1 MLVHI
6 FRHIDSYH
14 ILFRIKQRLAEGLSQ
29 FRLSNICRSGLITVS
44 SETWV
49 FQSILP
55 GVLTLHLWAGVVVS
69 GKPACSMQVLC
80 PCGAL
85 VVSSAF
91 LIKKIMLLYALF
103 IVLLEK
109 EKATQSS
116 ILA

>member
-1 MLVHI
+1 M
-6 FRHIDSYH
+6 
-14 ILFRIKQRLAEGLSQ
+14 
-29 FRLSNICRSGLITVS
+29 
-44 SETWV
+44 
-49 FQSILP
+49 
-55 GVLTLHLWAGVVVS
+55 LTLHLWAGVVVS

-85 VVSSAF
+85 VVPSAF

-109 EKATQSS
+109 EKATHSS